1 MDWETT
7 PAKTHWFHTGATT
20 SAEKIE
26 TVIREVKTSSTGESW
41 TSPRDARSNLWTNQN
56 QSQKA
61 HAQEGNQISQ
71 LS

>member
-1 MDWETT
+1 M
-7 PAKTHWFHTGATT
+7 
-20 SAEKIE
+20 IE

-61 HAQEGNQISQ
+61 HAQEGNRISQ